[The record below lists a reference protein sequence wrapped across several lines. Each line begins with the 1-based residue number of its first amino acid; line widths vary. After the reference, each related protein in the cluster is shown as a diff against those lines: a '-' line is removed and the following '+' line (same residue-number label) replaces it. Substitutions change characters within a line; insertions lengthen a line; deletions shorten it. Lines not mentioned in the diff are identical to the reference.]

1 MRIPLLSCCLSS
13 QFSQPK
19 GGRRRIGG
27 GRSFDAEME
36 LQDRIEIVGTD
47 ALAGSKGLREPGGL
61 PREGLLDS
69 EFASQDVAMH
79 NKSAGAGS
87 PRAGAGHG
95 EFSGVAFGEIAKNR
109 HSTY

>member
-1 MRIPLLSCCLSS
+1 
-13 QFSQPK
+13 
-19 GGRRRIGG
+19 
-27 GRSFDAEME
+27 ME

-61 PREGLLDS
+61 PREGLLDA

-87 PRAGAGHG
+87 ALAGAGHG
-95 EFSGVAFGEIAKNR
+95 EFSGVGFGEIAKNR
-109 HSTY
+109 HSIYLGFRIAAANPGTGGRQTNLFDF